1 MQCDQ
6 REGWMGRSES
16 KDLFKK
22 IGLKKN
28 DHRQSSENDR
38 RCVRGWPGPGP
49 DGAGHQARTGG
60 GDLTAYNNSVSRSSR
75 CCGAACCSGHDVV
88 LCFTAV
94 AAIMIH

>member
-1 MQCDQ
+1 MIAVSRQ
-6 REGWMGRSES
+6 RMIAAACVAGR
-16 KDLFKK
+16 
-22 IGLKKN
+22 G
-28 DHRQSSENDR
+28 
-38 RCVRGWPGPGP
+38 PGPGRTEL
-49 DGAGHQARTGG
+49 DTRTGG